1 MNNVF
6 KTLTFVF
13 LFTCGLSTASLSQN
27 VPSHAILE
35 VKGNAL
41 VAKKTWKKPQTAS
54 VGMSLNPDDT
64 LNIPAQ
70 AFVKIYCS
78 DLTIWAAKP
87 GKYKISQGCP
97 SGKAVIRLLC
107 FNCNNDT
114 RRPIRKTEAAL
125 AKLPYVI
132 TPRETDI
139 ISDRPQISW
148 NAVPGASYYT
158 VKIDTDG
165 FSWTKQ
171 TNENKIIY
179 SGDRPLKPETRY
191 WVTVTTDQ
199 GLSSQQE
206 TEVGF
211 NVSDQQTKKIVL
223 NAVEKIQKQPLS
235 PTEKGLILA
244 YLYRGYKLY
253 DNAINVLEELVNQG
267 SSEVTVYQLLGDTY
281 LEIGLPQLAK
291 NIYQKGLVLAI
302 KTQNIPAKTI
312 MNKGL
317 KQSENLLG
325 SNPQIRKQS

>member
-1 MNNVF
+1 MNNAF
-6 KTLTFVF
+6 KTLTFIS
-13 LFTCGLSTASLSQN
+13 LILITCGLSTASLSQN
-27 VPSHAILE
+27 ASVHAILQ
-35 VKGNAL
+35 VKGKVL
-41 VAKKTWKKPQTAS
+41 VNNKNWKKPQTAF
-54 VGMSLNPDDT
+54 VGLSLNSDDT
-64 LNIPAQ
+64 LDIPAK
-70 AFVKIYCS
+70 ASVKIYCS
-78 DLTIWAAKP
+78 DLSIWIVKP
-87 GKYKISQGCP
+87 GKYKVFQGCP
-97 SGKAVIRLLC
+97 SGKTLIRLP
-107 FNCNNDT
+107 NSNNDT
-114 RRPIRKTEAAL
+114 LRPIGKTEAAL

-132 TPRETDI
+132 TPRKTDI

-158 VKIDTDG
+158 VKIETDG

-179 SGDRPLKPETRY
+179 SGDRPLQPETRY

-199 GLSSQQE
+199 GLSSQQD

-223 NAVEKIQKQPLS
+223 EAVEKIQKQPLS

-253 DNAINVLEELVNQG
+253 DNAINILEELVNQG

-281 LEIGLPQLAK
+281 LEIGLPQLAR
-291 NIYQKGLVLAI
+291 NTYQKGLVLAI
-302 KTQNIPAKTI
+302 NTKNIPAQMI
-312 MNKGL
+312 INKSL

-325 SNPQIRKQS
+325 VTLK

>member
-13 LFTCGLSTASLSQN
+13 LFTCELSTASLSQN
-27 VPSHAILE
+27 APVHAILQA
-35 VKGNAL
+35 KGKVL
-41 VAKKTWKKPQTAS
+41 VNNKNWKKPQTAF
-54 VGMSLNPDDT
+54 VGLSLNSDDT
-64 LNIPAQ
+64 LDIPAK
-70 AFVKIYCS
+70 ASVKIYCS
-78 DLTIWAAKP
+78 DNITIWTPKP
-87 GKYKISQGCP
+87 GKYRVSQGCP
-97 SGKAVIRLLC
+97 SGKAVIRLP
-107 FNCNNDT
+107 NSNNDT
-114 RRPIRKTEAAL
+114 LRPIGKTEAAL

-132 TPRETDI
+132 TPRKTDI

-158 VKIDTDG
+158 VKIETDG

-179 SGDRPLKPETRY
+179 SGDRPLQPETRY

-199 GLSSQQE
+199 GLSSQQD

-223 NAVEKIQKQPLS
+223 EAVEKIQKQPLS

-253 DNAINVLEELVNQG
+253 DNAINILEELVNQG

-281 LEIGLPQLAK
+281 LEIGLPQLAR
-291 NIYQKGLVLAI
+291 NTYQKGLVLAI
-302 KTQNIPAKTI
+302 NTKNIPAQMI
-312 MNKGL
+312 INKSL

-325 SNPQIRKQS
+325 VTLK

>member
-1 MNNVF
+1 
-6 KTLTFVF
+6 LTFIS
-13 LFTCGLSTASLSQN
+13 LILITCGLSTASLSQN
-27 VPSHAILE
+27 ASVHAILQ
-35 VKGNAL
+35 VKGKVL
-41 VAKKTWKKPQTAS
+41 VNNKNWKKPRTAF
-54 VGMSLNPDDT
+54 VGLSLNSDDM

-70 AFVKIYCS
+70 ASVKIYCNNLS
-78 DLTIWAAKP
+78 IWTPKP
-87 GKYKISQGCP
+87 GKYRVSQGCP
-97 SGKAVIRLLC
+97 SGKAVIRLP
-107 FNCNNDT
+107 NSNNGT
-114 RRPIRKTEAAL
+114 LRPVGKTEAAL

-139 ISDRPQISW
+139 ISDRPHIRW
-148 NAVPGASYYT
+148 NAVQGTTYYT
-158 VKIDTDG
+158 VKIDDINWEKKTDK
-165 FSWTKQ
+165 T
-171 TNENKIIY
+171 EIIY
-179 SGDRPLKPETRY
+179 DGDRPLQPETRY

-211 NVSDQQTKKIVL
+211 NVSDEQTKKTVL
-223 NAVEKIQKQPLS
+223 EAVEKIKKQPLS

-253 DNAINVLEELVNQG
+253 DNATNVLEELVNQG

-302 KTQNIPAKTI
+302 NTKNIPAQMI
-312 MNKGL
+312 INKSL

-325 SNPQIRKQS
+325 VTLK